1 MKTREKELNLQI
13 ALTRENIDY
22 FANIEQQLEHITV
35 DEIDDI
41 RDELAEQGFMKQR
54 KNTKKKNKIKSI
66 YKHIYLQMETRF

>member
-1 MKTREKELNLQI
+1 MLL
-13 ALTRENIDY
+13 RENIDY

-54 KNTKKKNKIKSI
+54 KNTKKKKQDKI
-66 YKHIYLQMETRF
+66 HLQTYISSDGDTILVGKITSKMII